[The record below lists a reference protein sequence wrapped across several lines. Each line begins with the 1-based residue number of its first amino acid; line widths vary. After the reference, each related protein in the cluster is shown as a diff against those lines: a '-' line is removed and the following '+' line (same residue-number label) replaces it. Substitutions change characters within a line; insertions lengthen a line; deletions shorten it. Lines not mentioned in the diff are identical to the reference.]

1 MKIEHLKI
9 NHLTNPLGYDL
20 ANPTISYVVT
30 EAAGKR
36 QVSAQ
41 VQVSLK
47 EDFSEILYDSGECE
61 NVVSTGFELPVILS
75 PMTRYYWKI
84 RVTDETGD
92 CAWSEVQWFETA
104 KTVTWQGGVL
114 RPGEADVCRSG
125 QGGAGQPEDS
135 GQAESDAGSGQES
148 ADCGQGGQT
157 GTWQAKWITPRLEKQ
172 IQAAVWQEIEIEK
185 PVARARAYAVG
196 LGLYE
201 FYVNGEKQGEECLLP
216 GFCDYD
222 SWIQYQTYELSLKNG
237 KNRVEL
243 LLGDGWYKGRYGM
256 RVKYENYGDRLAAL
270 AEIHVWY
277 EDGTE
282 EVFGTDASW
291 KSRKSRIVDSG
302 IYSGEV
308 YDAGLD
314 VSETFGT
321 ELIELGYDRLSPRL
335 SPPITVHERIKPA
348 EVIHTPAGETVL
360 DLGQNMVGWL
370 AFRCKVPAGTK
381 LHFQFGEILQD
392 GNFYNE
398 NLRTAEAEYTY
409 ISDGT
414 ERWVRPYFTFY
425 GFRFV
430 KVEGWEGEPDPEDFR
445 GLVIHSDMEE
455 LGEITTSDPLVNR
468 LVLNAKWGMK
478 GNFVDVPTDC
488 PQRDE
493 RYGWTGDAQIFS
505 GTASY
510 FMDTCAFYTK
520 FGRDLY
526 AEQVKMNGSV
536 PDVVPV
542 ANYPGDASTAWA
554 DAATVIP
561 WNVYLHYGD
570 KNILRRQYD
579 SMKAWV
585 NYMKRED
592 DGDGAK
598 RLWQTGTHYADWL
611 ALDGNYAGGV
621 YGATDPD
628 LVASAYYYYSAN
640 IVAKSAKILGKEAD
654 ARSYETLAREIHD
667 AFVKEYF
674 TPAGKLAVDTT
685 TAYVVVLYMGLT
697 PDFAY
702 EKVRKG
708 LLNRLKKNFY
718 HLDTG
723 FVGTPYL
730 CRMLSEHGMNDLA
743 YHLLLEKGYPGWLYE
758 VLMGATTIW
767 ERWNSVEPDGKISG
781 TEMNSLN
788 HYSYGSIVEWMFR
801 NMAGIN
807 PREDYPGFKRFRIA
821 PMPNYQIGSS
831 EVRLRAA
838 SGMIESAWEIDGKQL
853 KFRFT
858 VPFDTQAEIVLP
870 DASVEVIRRQAGDM
884 SGCQGKEVSGGQSG
898 EAEAARAGGAG
909 CGQDGAVGEIRQ
921 SEGAGCGQD
930 GEAGTIRQDG
940 KNVVFLAGAGSYEFC
955 YEPTTPYRKT
965 YSLDSTWEELKENPK
980 TRAVLDQEYHF
991 DRIPFEKELCTLEEL
1006 TWAPFTGY
1014 GVTREKRERLD
1025 RMLREV
1031 E

>member
-9 NHLTNPLGYDL
+9 NHLVNPLGYDL
-20 ANPTISYVVT
+20 ANPTVSYVVT
-30 EAAGKR
+30 EAAGKH
-36 QVSAQ
+36 QASAR

-47 EDFSEILYDSGECE
+47 EDFSELLYDSGERGDI
-61 NVVSTGFELPVILS
+61 VSTGVELPVILRS
-75 PMTRYYWKI
+75 MTRYYWRV

-92 CAWSEVQWFETA
+92 SAWSSAQWFETA
-104 KTVTWQGGVL
+104 KTVTWKEDT
-114 RPGEADVCRSG
+114 PGA
-125 QGGAGQPEDS
+125 A
-135 GQAESDAGSGQES
+135 
-148 ADCGQGGQT
+148 
-157 GTWQAKWITPRLEKQ
+157 WQAKWITPQLEKHV
-172 IQAAVWQEIEIEK
+172 QAAVWKEIEITK
-185 PVARARAYAVG
+185 PVAKARAYVTG

-222 SWIQYQTYELSLKNG
+222 SWIQYQTWELELETG
-237 KNRVEL
+237 RNRVEL

-256 RVKYENYGDRLAAL
+256 RVEYENYGDRLAAL

-282 EVFGTDASW
+282 EVFGTDESW
-291 KSRKSRIVDSG
+291 KSRKSQVVDSG
-302 IYSGEV
+302 IYSGEI
-308 YDAGLD
+308 YDASLD

-321 ELIELGYDRLSPRL
+321 EPAGLGYDRLSPRL
-335 SPPITVHERIKPA
+335 SPAITIHERLKPV

-360 DLGQNMVGWL
+360 DLGQNMVGWF
-370 AFRCKVPAGTK
+370 AFRCKAPAGTK

-398 NLRTAEAEYTY
+398 NLRTAKAEFTY
-409 ISDGT
+409 ISDGE
-414 ERWVRPYFTFY
+414 ERDVRQHFTFY

-526 AEQVKMNGSV
+526 GEQMKLGGSV

-570 KNILRRQYD
+570 KNILRRQYG

-585 NYMKRED
+585 DYMKRED

-628 LVASAYYYYSAN
+628 MIASAYYYYSTN
-640 IVAKSAKILGKEAD
+640 IVAKSAKILGKEED
-654 ARSYETLAREIHD
+654 AKTYGTLAREIYD
-667 AFVKEYF
+667 AFIKEYF
-674 TPAGKLAVDTT
+674 TPSGKLAVDTT

-697 PDFAY
+697 PDYAY
-702 EKVRKG
+702 EKVCRG

-730 CRMLSEHGMNDLA
+730 CRMLSENGMNDLA
-743 YHLLLEKGYPGWLYE
+743 YHLLQEKGYPGWLYE

-807 PREDYPGFKRFRIA
+807 PCEEHPGFKKFRIA
-821 PMPNYQIGSS
+821 PMPNYRIGKSD
-831 EVRLRAA
+831 VRLRAA
-838 SGMIESAWEIDGKQL
+838 SGLIESAWEIDGKML

-858 VPFDTQAEIVLP
+858 VPFDTEAEIVLP
-870 DASVEVIRRQAGDM
+870 DAKAEVIRQQAGD
-884 SGCQGKEVSGGQSG
+884 
-898 EAEAARAGGAG
+898 AL
-909 CGQDGAVGEIRQ
+909 CGQAGDRIRRE
-921 SEGAGCGQD
+921 STDREM
-930 GEAGTIRQDG
+930 IRQDG
-940 KNVVFLAGAGSYEFC
+940 KDVVFLAGAGSYEFC

-965 YSLDSTWEELKENPK
+965 YSLDSSWEELNENPK
-980 TRAVLDQEYHF
+980 TRAVLEQEYHF

-1014 GVTREKRERLD
+1014 GMTKEKREKLD

>member
-1 MKIEHLKI
+1 MNIEYLKI
-9 NHLTNPLGYDL
+9 NHLVNPLGYDL

-36 QVSAQ
+36 QTSAR
-41 VQVSLK
+41 VLLSLQ
-47 EDFSEILYDSGECE
+47 EDFSEILYDSGERGDI
-61 NVVSTGFELPVILS
+61 VSTGFELPVAMK
-75 PMTRYYWKI
+75 PMTRYYWK
-84 RVTDETGD
+84 VWVKDETGD
-92 CAWSEVQWFETA
+92 CAWSEAQWFETA
-104 KTVTWQGGVL
+104 KTVTWQGGVC
-114 RPGEADVCRSG
+114 RPGETDSCLSA
-125 QGGAGQPEDS
+125 QGSA
-135 GQAESDAGSGQES
+135 GQES
-148 ADCGQGGQT
+148 ADCGQDGQA
-157 GTWQAKWITPRLEKQ
+157 GTWQAKWITPKLEKQ
-172 IQAAVWQEIEIEK
+172 VQAAVWQEIQIPK
-185 PVARARAYAVG
+185 RAVRARAYVTG

-222 SWIQYQTYELSLKNG
+222 SWMQYQTWELQLKTG
-237 KNRVEL
+237 KNKVEL
-243 LLGDGWYKGRYGM
+243 VLGDGWYKGIYGM
-256 RVKYENYGDRLAAL
+256 RVKSENYGSRLAAL

-277 EDGTE
+277 EDGTK
-282 EVFGTDASW
+282 EVFGTDESW
-291 KSRKSRIVDSG
+291 KSRKSRVVESG

-308 YDAGLD
+308 YDASLD

-321 ELIELGYDRLSPRL
+321 ELIDLGYDRLSPRL
-335 SPPITVHERIKPA
+335 SPAITIHERLKPV

-370 AFRCKVPAGTK
+370 AFRCKAPAGTK

-398 NLRTAEAEYTY
+398 NLRTAKAEFTY
-409 ISDGT
+409 ISDGK
-414 ERWVRPYFTFY
+414 EREVRQHFTFY

-455 LGEITTSDPLVNR
+455 LGEIITSDPLVNR

-505 GTASY
+505 GTASF

-520 FGRDLY
+520 YGRDLY
-526 AEQVKMNGSV
+526 GEQMKLDGSV

-554 DAATVIP
+554 DAATIIP

-570 KNILRRQYD
+570 KNILRRQYG

-585 NYMKRED
+585 DYMKRED
-592 DGDGAK
+592 DSDGAK

-611 ALDGNYAGGV
+611 ALDGNYPGGV

-628 LVASAYYYYSAN
+628 MIASAYYYYSTN
-640 IVAKSAKILGKEAD
+640 IVAKTAKILGKDGD
-654 ARSYETLAREIHD
+654 AKSYETLAQEIYD

-674 TPAGKLAVDTT
+674 TPSGKLAVDTT
-685 TAYVVVLYMGLT
+685 TAYVVALYMGLT

-702 EKVRKG
+702 EKVCRG

-730 CRMLSEHGMNDLA
+730 CRMLSENGMNDLA
-743 YHLLLEKGYPGWLYE
+743 YHLLQEKGYPGWLYE

-767 ERWNSVEPDGKISG
+767 ERWNSVEPNGKISG

-807 PREDYPGFKRFRIA
+807 PCEDHPGFKKFRIA
-821 PMPNYQIGSS
+821 PMPNYRIGKS

-838 SGMIESAWEIDGKQL
+838 SGRIESSWEIDGKML
-853 KFRFT
+853 KIRFT
-858 VPFDTQAEIVLP
+858 VPFDTEAEIVLP
-870 DASVEVIRRQAGDM
+870 DAEAEVIRQQAG
-884 SGCQGKEVSGGQSG
+884 SAACGKAG
-898 EAEAARAGGAG
+898 EDA
-909 CGQDGAVGEIRQ
+909 
-921 SEGAGCGQD
+921 
-930 GEAGTIRQDG
+930 IRQDG
-940 KNVVFLAGAGSYEFC
+940 KNVVFLAGAGSYAFC

-965 YSLDSTWEELKENPK
+965 YSLDSTWEELNENPK
-980 TRAVLDQEYHF
+980 TRAILEQEYYF
-991 DRIPFEKELCTLEEL
+991 ERIPFEKELCTLEEL
-1006 TWAPFTGY
+1006 TWAPFTGR
-1014 GVTREKRERLD
+1014 GVTKEKREKLD
-1025 RMLREV
+1025 RMLRGV

>member
-47 EDFSEILYDSGECE
+47 EDFSEILYDSGECG
-61 NVVSTGFELPVILS
+61 NVVSTGFELPLTLS
-75 PMTRYYWKI
+75 LMTRYYWKV

-104 KTVTWQGGVL
+104 KTVTWQGGVR
-114 RPGEADVCRSG
+114 RPGEADVCRSA
-125 QGGAGQPEDS
+125 QDS
-135 GQAESDAGSGQES
+135 GGQES
-148 ADCGQGGQT
+148 AECGQDGQT

-172 IQAAVWQEIEIEK
+172 VQAAVWQEIEIEK

-222 SWIQYQTYELSLKNG
+222 SWIQYQTYELSLKTG

-335 SPPITVHERIKPA
+335 SPPIIVHERIKPA
-348 EVIHTPAGETVL
+348 EVIHTPAKETVL

-370 AFRCKVPAGTK
+370 AFRCKAPAGTK

-585 NYMKRED
+585 DYMKRED

-807 PREDYPGFKRFRIA
+807 PCEEYPGFKRFRIA
-821 PMPNYQIGSS
+821 PMPNYQIGKS
-831 EVRLRAA
+831 EVRLRSA

-870 DASVEVIRRQAGDM
+870 DASAEVIRQ
-884 SGCQGKEVSGGQSG
+884 
-898 EAEAARAGGAG
+898 
-909 CGQDGAVGEIRQ
+909 QDGAAGE
-921 SEGAGCGQD
+921 
-930 GEAGTIRQDG
+930 IRQDG

-965 YSLDSTWEELKENPK
+965 YSLDSTWEELQENPK
-980 TRAVLDQEYHF
+980 TRAVLDREYHF

>member
-1 MKIEHLKI
+1 MKIKHLKV

-36 QVSAQ
+36 QASAQ
-41 VQVSLK
+41 VQVSLQ
-47 EDFSEILYDSGECE
+47 EDFSELLYDSGESDA
-61 NVVSTGFELPVILS
+61 VVSTGFELPVTIS
-75 PMTRYYWKI
+75 PMTRYYWKV

-92 CAWSEVQWFETA
+92 SAWSDVQWFETA
-104 KTVTWQGGVL
+104 KAVTWQ
-114 RPGEADVCRSG
+114 S
-125 QGGAGQPEDS
+125 GAGSQ
-135 GQAESDAGSGQES
+135 DAQDN
-148 ADCGQGGQT
+148 A
-157 GTWQAKWITPRLEKQ
+157 WQAKWITPRLEKHV
-172 IQAAVWQEIEIEK
+172 QAAVWQDIEITK
-185 PVARARAYAVG
+185 PVIKSRAYVTG

-222 SWIQYQTYELSLKNG
+222 SWIQYQTYDLSLEAG
-237 KNRVEL
+237 KNLVEL

-282 EVFGTDASW
+282 EVFATDESW

-308 YDAGLD
+308 YDATLD
-314 VSETFGT
+314 VGETFGT
-321 ELIELGYDRLSPRL
+321 EQVELGYDRLSPRL
-335 SPPITVHERIKPA
+335 SPPITVHEQIRPV

-370 AFRCKVPAGTK
+370 TFRCKAPAGTK

-398 NLRTAEAEYTY
+398 NLRTAKAEYTY
-409 ISDGT
+409 ISDGA
-414 ERWVRPYFTFY
+414 ERWVRQYFTFY

-430 KVEGWEGEPDPEDFR
+430 KVEGWEGRPDLEDFR

-520 FGRDLY
+520 YGRDLY
-526 AEQVKMNGSV
+526 AEQMKLGGSV

-542 ANYPGDASTAWA
+542 ANFPGDASTAWA

-585 NYMKRED
+585 DYMKRED

-628 LVASAYYYYSAN
+628 MIASAYYYYSAN
-640 IVAKSAKILGKEAD
+640 IVAKSAKILGNDED
-654 ARSYETLAREIHD
+654 AKNYETLAREIYD

-674 TPAGKLAVDTT
+674 TPSGKLAVDTT

-702 EKVRKG
+702 EKVCRG

-730 CRMLSEHGMNDLA
+730 CRMLSENGMNDLA
-743 YHLLLEKGYPGWLYE
+743 YHLLQEKGYPGWLYE

-807 PREDYPGFKRFRIA
+807 PCEEHPGFKKFRIA
-821 PMPNYQIGSS
+821 PMPNYQIGKSD
-831 EVRLRAA
+831 VRLRAA
-838 SGMIESAWEIDGKQL
+838 SGLIESAWEIDGKTL
-853 KFRFT
+853 KFRFK

-870 DASVEVIRRQAGDM
+870 DAQAEVIRQQAEG
-884 SGCQGKEVSGGQSG
+884 
-898 EAEAARAGGAG
+898 AADA
-909 CGQDGAVGEIRQ
+909 IRQ
-921 SEGAGCGQD
+921 E
-930 GEAGTIRQDG
+930 G

-955 YEPTTPYRKT
+955 YEPAAPYRKT

-1014 GVTREKRERLD
+1014 GVTKEKREKLD
-1025 RMLREV
+1025 RMLREI

>member
-1 MKIEHLKI
+1 MKISHLKI
-9 NHLTNPLGYDL
+9 NHLTNPLGFDL

-36 QVSAQ
+36 QASAQ

-47 EDFSEILYDSGECE
+47 EDFSEMLYDSGECDSI
-61 NVVSTGFELPVILS
+61 VSTGFELPIILS
-75 PMTRYYWKI
+75 PETRYYWKV

-92 CAWSEVQWFETA
+92 SAVSDVQWFETA
-104 KTVTWQGGVL
+104 KTVT
-114 RPGEADVCRSG
+114 GETC
-125 QGGAGQPEDS
+125 
-135 GQAESDAGSGQES
+135 
-148 ADCGQGGQT
+148 
-157 GTWQAKWITPRLEKQ
+157 TWQAKWITPQMEKEV
-172 IQAAVWQEIEIEK
+172 QAVVWQDIEISK
-185 PVARARAYAVG
+185 PVARARAYVIG

-201 FYVNGEKQGEECLLP
+201 FYFNGEKQGDECLLP

-222 SWIQYQTYELSLKNG
+222 SWLQYQTYELRPGLG
-237 KNRVEL
+237 KSRVEL
-243 LLGDGWYKGRYGM
+243 VLGDGWYKGQYGL
-256 RVKYENYGDRLAAL
+256 RKKEENYGDRLAAL

-282 EVFGTDASW
+282 EVFGTDEHW
-291 KSRKSRIVDSG
+291 KARKSRISGSG
-302 IYSGEV
+302 IYSGETF
-308 YDAGLD
+308 DMTLD

-335 SPPITVHERIKPA
+335 SPPITVHERLKPV
-348 EVIHTPAGETVL
+348 EVIHTPAGETIL
-360 DLGQNMVGWL
+360 DMGQNMVGWL
-370 AFRCKVPAGTK
+370 EFHCNAPSGTK
-381 LHFQFGEILQD
+381 LYFQFGEILQD

-398 NLRTAEAEYTY
+398 NLRTATAEFTY
-409 ISDGT
+409 ISDGK
-414 ERWVRPYFTFY
+414 ERDVRQHFTFY

-430 KVEGWEGEPDPEDFR
+430 KVSGWEGEVDSKDFR

-478 GNFVDVPTDC
+478 GNFLDVPTDC

-505 GTASY
+505 GTACY

-520 FGRDLY
+520 YGRDLY
-526 AEQVKMNGSV
+526 AEQVKLGGSV

-579 SMKAWV
+579 SMKGWV
-585 NYMKRED
+585 DYMKRED
-592 DGDGAK
+592 DKDGSK
-598 RLWQTGTHYADWL
+598 RLWLTGTHYADWL
-611 ALDGNYAGGV
+611 ALDGNYPGGV

-628 LVASAYYYYSAN
+628 MIASAYYYYSTN
-640 IVAKSAKILGKEAD
+640 LVAKAAKILEKKED
-654 ARSYETLAREIHD
+654 AAAYEKLAREIYD

-674 TPAGKLAVDTT
+674 TPSGKLSVDTM
-685 TAYVVVLYMGLT
+685 TAYVIVLYMGLT

-702 EKVRKG
+702 EKVKSG

-730 CRMLSEHGMNDLA
+730 CRMLSENGMNDLA
-743 YHLLLEKGYPGWLYE
+743 YHLLMEKGYPGWLYE

-767 ERWNSVEPDGKISG
+767 ERWNSVEPNGKISG

-807 PREDYPGFKRFRIA
+807 PVEEKPGFKKFRIA
-821 PMPNYQIGSS
+821 PMPNYQITRTDA
-831 EVRLRAA
+831 RLRSA
-838 SGMIESAWEIDGKQL
+838 SGLIESSWEIEGKQL
-853 KFRFT
+853 RFRFS
-858 VPFDTQAEIVLP
+858 VPFDTEAEIVLP
-870 DASVEVIRRQAGDM
+870 DAPLDVIR
-884 SGCQGKEVSGGQSG
+884 K
-898 EAEAARAGGAG
+898 AAA
-909 CGQDGAVGEIRQ
+909 DVE
-921 SEGAGCGQD
+921 E
-930 GEAGTIRQDG
+930 IRQDG
-940 KNVVFLAGAGSYEFC
+940 KNVVIRADAGNYEFC
-955 YEPTTPYRKT
+955 YEPSTPYRKI
-965 YSLDSTWEELKENPK
+965 YSLDSSWEELKANPK
-980 TRAVLDQEYHF
+980 TWEILEREYKLEK
-991 DRIPFEKELCTLEEL
+991 IPFEKELCTLEEL
-1006 TWAPFTGY
+1006 TWAPFTGL
-1014 GVTREKRERLD
+1014 GVTKEKREKLD
-1025 RMLREV
+1025 RLLREV